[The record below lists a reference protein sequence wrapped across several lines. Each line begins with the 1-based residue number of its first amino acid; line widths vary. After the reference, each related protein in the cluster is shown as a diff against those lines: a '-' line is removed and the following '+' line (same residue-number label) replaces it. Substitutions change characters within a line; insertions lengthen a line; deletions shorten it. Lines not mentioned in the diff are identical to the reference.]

1 VNETEK
7 EHSMPTMHRV
17 SAAAI
22 ALVALAFSLTGAA
35 AQTTKVRFT
44 LDWKLQGIHAWY
56 FWARDKGYFA
66 DEKLDVVIDQ
76 GEGSAATVTRIMSG
90 AYDAGFGDI
99 NAAIQAAAER
109 PDEAPV
115 TVYMIYSKAPFS
127 LLVKAD
133 SPIRTIKDLAGRK
146 LGGPAG
152 GATLKLIPALARL
165 NGLDVGKV
173 EVTNMSPNLQEQML
187 IRGQVDASAI
197 FTATSYMNLVALKLD
212 PDKDFRWISYAD
224 FGLDLYSNAVMVSAK
239 LAREK
244 PDAVKGLVRAIN
256 RALKES
262 VANPDAAIA
271 LLAKAEPLLNK
282 DIEKRR
288 LTYVYET
295 LMATP
300 EAARLGIGDVDDAR
314 LGRSIAIIAESYGLA
329 KPPTTA
335 RVFDREFLPP
345 AAERKLAR

>member
-1 VNETEK
+1 MSK
-7 EHSMPTMHRV
+7 WLRM
-17 SAAAI
+17 AAA
-22 ALVALAFSLTGAA
+22 ALTLSSVLVPGRAETPA
-35 AQTTKVRFT
+35 TKIRFT
-44 LDWKLQGIHAWY
+44 LDWKIQGIHAWFY
-56 FWARDKGYFA
+56 WAKAKGYFKA
-66 DEKLDVVIDQ
+66 ENLDVSIDQ

-115 TVYMIYSKAPFS
+115 TVYMIYSKAPFA

-133 SPIRTIKDLAGRK
+133 SPIRTIKDLAGKK

-152 GATLKLIPALARL
+152 GASLKLLPALAGH
-165 NGLDVGKV
+165 NALDFGKI
-173 EVTNMSPNLQEQML
+173 EVTNMAPNLQEQML
-187 IRGQVDASAI
+187 IRGQVDATAI

-239 LAREK
+239 FAREK

-271 LLAKAEPLLNK
+271 LLAKAEPLINK

-329 KPPTTA
+329 KPPTAA
-335 RVFDREFLPP
+335 RVFDRGFLPA
-345 AAERKLAR
+345 AAERTLPR

>member
-1 VNETEK
+1 
-7 EHSMPTMHRV
+7 MPTMHRV

-22 ALVALAFSLTGAA
+22 AFAAFAFSLTGAA
-35 AQTTKVRFT
+35 AQTTKLRFT

>member
-1 VNETEK
+1 
-7 EHSMPTMHRV
+7 MPTMHWV

-22 ALVALAFSLTGAA
+22 ALAALAFSLTGAA
-35 AQTTKVRFT
+35 AQTIKLRFT

-76 GEGSAATVTRIMSG
+76 GEGSAATVNRIMSG

-115 TVYMIYSKAPFS
+115 TVYMIYSKAPFA

-152 GATLKLIPALARL
+152 GASLKLLPALAGH
-165 NGLDVGKV
+165 NGLDVGKI

-187 IRGQVDASAI
+187 IRGDVDISAL

-239 LAREK
+239 FAREK
-244 PDAVKGLVRAIN
+244 PDAVRGLVRAIN

-271 LLAKAEPLLNK
+271 LLVKAEPLINK

-300 EAARLGIGDVDDAR
+300 EAAKLGIGDVDDAR

-329 KPPTTA
+329 KPPTAA
-335 RVFDREFLPP
+335 RVFDREFLPA
-345 AAERKLAR
+345 AAERKLPR

>member
-1 VNETEK
+1 
-7 EHSMPTMHRV
+7 MPTMHRV

-22 ALVALAFSLTGAA
+22 ALAAFAFSLTGAA
-35 AQTTKVRFT
+35 AQTTKLRFT

-76 GEGSAATVTRIMSG
+76 GEGSAATVNRIMSG

-109 PDEAPV
+109 PEEAPV
-115 TVYMIYSKAPFS
+115 TVYMIYSKAPFA

-165 NGLDVGKV
+165 NGLDAGKI
-173 EVTNMSPNLQEQML
+173 EVMNMSPNLQEQML

-197 FTATSYMNLVALKLD
+197 FTATSYMNLVAIKLD

-239 LAREK
+239 FAREK

-300 EAARLGIGDVDDAR
+300 EAAKLGIGDVDDAR

-329 KPPTTA
+329 KPPTPA
-335 RVFDREFLPP
+335 RVFDRGFLPS
-345 AAERKLAR
+345 AAERKLPR